1 MSEIDRIRSQAN
13 TVPVNIEAIIRGLGI
28 EVRKDADLPPNISGQ
43 IKRIG
48 DRYEISSA
56 KGEHYY
62 RQRFSLAHE
71 LGHYVLHRS
80 LIGQGVDDNKKY
92 RSTAEGDFYNT
103 FIELDHERQA
113 NSFAASILIP
123 ENLLKEKLNDLT
135 RYPMVELVPR
145 LYKAFQVSR
154 SAMEWRLKNT
164 GLINHMRT

>member
-43 IKRIG
+43 IKRVG
-48 DRYEISSA
+48 DRYEIASA

-80 LIGQGVDDNKKY
+80 LIGQGVDDDKKY
-92 RSTAEGDFYNT
+92 RSTAEGHFYNT
-103 FIELDHERQA
+103 SIELDHERQA

-123 ENLLKEKLNDLT
+123 EKLLKEKMSELAG
-135 RYPMVELVPR
+135 YPSDQLVPK

-164 GLINHMRT
+164 GLLDQVRA